1 MADKVTRLIQNLLDK
16 LAEFLSNEGNAHLF
30 LFTLP
35 TIIAFA
41 TLSFIEPIVLY
52 ILVGA
57 IIATIIIVFCFK
69 FISLS
74 FQEGGTNDRK

>member
-1 MADKVTRLIQNLLDK
+1 MANNVLKLIQKLLDK
-16 LAEFLSNEGNAHLF
+16 FGEFLSNEGNSHFF

-41 TLSFIEPIVLY
+41 ILSFIEPNFIY

-57 IIATIIIVFCFK
+57 IIATIIIGFCFK

-74 FQEGGTNDRK
+74 FREGGTNDQE